1 MIDLHKPYFIFLCG
15 MVISLMIAPAVFTS
29 LDEILAV
36 GLLFLGAL
44 DLIYNRQW
52 RRYIP
57 LFVPL
62 FILTFYFFYSLK
74 YCHFNTPKAIFVD
87 YLQHIKTFI
96 IFGVTYAL
104 APRFTRAQRR
114 IVKVLFAGIS
124 IIAMGLWATMLIPGT
139 FIFFDIMVNPYYVG
153 SIFLGAAMT
162 FMVFMDNDDWEVVR
176 KNLVHLLAILIIGLL
191 CGRSKYFGTAIFIV
205 FMIVVYRHG
214 FFARMSLKNF
224 AIVGT
229 LLLAIGLV
237 AWQKFYYYFLQEIQV
252 NLFDDSSVGTF
263 ARQALYV
270 GMVLVLLDYPI
281 FGSGFASFAT
291 FPSGANVYYSKLFAE
306 YGLDNV
312 WGMDE
317 HFGAFIGDAFYP
329 GLAQFGSVGIV
340 LFIAMFVWLVNR
352 FRVVKRINGV
362 LPFTIGICMVVTIL
376 IDSVASRGLVSLFG
390 EYLACLAGMI
400 LAPVAAMS
408 KSERKSI
415 MASDVSD
422 SRTIWNKV
430 FGRNKKEK
438 LIYGK

>member
-139 FIFFDIMVNPYYVG
+139 FIFFDIMVNP
-153 SIFLGAAMT
+153 
-162 FMVFMDNDDWEVVR
+162 
-176 KNLVHLLAILIIGLL
+176 
-191 CGRSKYFGTAIFIV
+191 
-205 FMIVVYRHG
+205 
-214 FFARMSLKNF
+214 
-224 AIVGT
+224 
-229 LLLAIGLV
+229 
-237 AWQKFYYYFLQEIQV
+237 
-252 NLFDDSSVGTF
+252 
-263 ARQALYV
+263 
-270 GMVLVLLDYPI
+270 
-281 FGSGFASFAT
+281 
-291 FPSGANVYYSKLFAE
+291 
-306 YGLDNV
+306 
-312 WGMDE
+312 
-317 HFGAFIGDAFYP
+317 
-329 GLAQFGSVGIV
+329 
-340 LFIAMFVWLVNR
+340 
-352 FRVVKRINGV
+352 
-362 LPFTIGICMVVTIL
+362 
-376 IDSVASRGLVSLFG
+376 
-390 EYLACLAGMI
+390 
-400 LAPVAAMS
+400 
-408 KSERKSI
+408 
-415 MASDVSD
+415 
-422 SRTIWNKV
+422 
-430 FGRNKKEK
+430 
-438 LIYGK
+438 